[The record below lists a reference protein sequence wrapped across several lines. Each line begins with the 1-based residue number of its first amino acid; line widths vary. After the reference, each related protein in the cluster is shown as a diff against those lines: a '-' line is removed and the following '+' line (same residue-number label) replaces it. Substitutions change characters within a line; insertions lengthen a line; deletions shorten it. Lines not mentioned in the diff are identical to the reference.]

1 MQEFDRSKR
10 EESKEMRPQWGAD
23 QPTERLVQVRLALLN
38 ELEYLQKRLD
48 AYLTGYIS
56 SRELSDLCAKV
67 GSRLELGKQQK
78 HRLWDPVYWE
88 DVRDDLAS
96 AYERAIG
103 LAPLIRADF
112 QESVAD
118 FEKRLQELMTQVSG
132 PMRSPE
138 GADVISI
145 ASEALIAIG
154 AMHLAIEPIT
164 VQSKQKADDVLKQ
177 VGHIIQR
184 IREWIRVADEKSRE
198 PREQMVGYGDKLE
211 QERIEGERVLRG
223 RTRADALAPDVKT
236 IRK

>member
-1 MQEFDRSKR
+1 
-10 EESKEMRPQWGAD
+10 
-23 QPTERLVQVRLALLN
+23 
-38 ELEYLQKRLD
+38 
-48 AYLTGYIS
+48 
-56 SRELSDLCAKV
+56 LSDLCAKV
-67 GSRLELGKQQK
+67 ESRLELGKQQK

-103 LAPLIRADF
+103 LAPLIREDF
-112 QESVAD
+112 EESVAD
-118 FEKRLQELMTQVSG
+118 FEKRLQELMTKVSG

-138 GADVISI
+138 GADVINI

-164 VQSKQKADDVLKQ
+164 VQSKRKADDVLRQ

-184 IREWIRVADEKSRE
+184 IREWIRVADERSRE
-198 PREQMVGYGDKLE
+198 PGEQMVGYGDKLE